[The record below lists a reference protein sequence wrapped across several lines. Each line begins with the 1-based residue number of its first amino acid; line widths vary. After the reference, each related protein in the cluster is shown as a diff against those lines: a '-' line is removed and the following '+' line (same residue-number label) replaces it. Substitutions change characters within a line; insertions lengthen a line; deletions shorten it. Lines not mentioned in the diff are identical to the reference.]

1 MAEAR
6 RSAVAAPSRSP
17 AAGQAAGPASPP
29 PPRPV
34 EAVDP
39 LSDVWRN
46 PLIRLGAPVLDL
58 AVRLRDQP
66 GTDDVVELRRRVL
79 AEIKSYGPRATAM
92 GVSTQEVRIAR
103 YLICATID
111 DLVLS
116 TPWGQSSP
124 WAQYGM
130 VSTVYK
136 ETWGGERFFD
146 ILYHLHR
153 EPGNHLRLLEL
164 VYVCLALGFGGKYR
178 ILENGRSDLEAMR
191 DGLYR
196 TLCNW
201 RERPPPQALSPHWRG
216 IDMRGADTRARVPFW
231 VFWAGALALVVAA
244 YLAFAV
250 ALEIPSRT
258 VAERIESLP
267 PTRPLAISR
276 EALPPE
282 QTVLERIQQ
291 TLSAEISADKVAV
304 DGKDRTVSVEIRGD
318 EMFASARA
326 TVLPEF
332 EPILQKVGA
341 ALDGEPGTI
350 TVNGYT
356 DSLPIHTQRF
366 PDNVALSQ
374 ARAESVATL
383 LADAVSDK
391 GRITAVGRGD
401 ADPVASNATAEGR
414 ARNRRI
420 DIVLTL
426 PDGTT
431 VTSPAG
437 GAPAG
442 SATPG
447 GGPTPGGSAAPG
459 GATAPAQGATRP

>member
-1 MAEAR
+1 MGGSVAEAR
-6 RSAVAAPSRSP
+6 RRVAAPPSP
-17 AAGQAAGPASPP
+17 ARVSGPAPAAA
-29 PPRPV
+29 RPAQRVADV
-34 EAVDP
+34 EGH

-58 AVRLRDQP
+58 AVRLRDQS
-66 GTDDVVELRRRVL
+66 GTDDVGELRRRVL
-79 AEIKSYGPRATAM
+79 DEIKSYGPRATAM
-92 GVSTQEVRIAR
+92 GLSAQEVRIAR

-178 ILENGRSDLEAMR
+178 ILDNGRSDLEAMR

-201 RERPPPQALSPHWRG
+201 RERPPPQALSPRWRG
-216 IDMRGADTRARVPFW
+216 IDMRNADARARVPFW
-231 VFWAGALALVVAA
+231 VFWAGALALVVAV
-244 YLAFAV
+244 YIAFAV
-250 ALEIPSRT
+250 ALELPASS
-258 VAERIESLP
+258 VASRIETLP
-267 PTRPLAISR
+267 PTEALAIAR
-276 EALPPE
+276 EPLPPE
-282 QTVLERIQQ
+282 LTILEKIRQA
-291 TLSAEISADKVAV
+291 LAPEISGDKVAV
-304 DGKDRTVSVEIRGD
+304 DGKDRTVSVQIRGD
-318 EMFASARA
+318 EMFASARVS
-326 TVLPEF
+326 VLPEF
-332 EPILQKVGA
+332 EPILKKVGA
-341 ALDGEPGTI
+341 ALDGEPGKI

-356 DSLPIHTQRF
+356 DSLPIHTRRF
-366 PDNVALSQ
+366 PNNVALSQ
-374 ARAESVATL
+374 ARADSVAALLEDTL
-383 LADAVSDK
+383 SDP
-391 GRITAVGRGD
+391 GRLSAAGRGD

-426 PDGTT
+426 PDGVT
-431 VTSPAG
+431 VSSPAG
-437 GAPAG
+437 GAVA
-442 SATPG
+442 SG
-447 GGPTPGGSAAPG
+447 GTASESGRAPSSGGTG
-459 GATAPAQGATRP
+459 Q